1 MEDDYLLDLF
11 ERAAGD
17 EPSAPQALA
26 ALRPRI
32 RRAQR
37 RRAAL
42 RGGAGL
48 VVLVVIGGLI
58 SSTTTH
64 QSRDVRV
71 GGSGTT
77 AAVESTT
84 TTYAA
89 PTSLAPH
96 QAVVP
101 QGAPEASPTTTI
113 ARPGSGGSGGGP
125 AGPQS
130 PAATPAPHAATNVVG
145 SSKGA
150 GTGQAS
156 GAGAISSATSVVSSS
171 SVGGAPQVTSFDA
184 QGGTVE
190 VNYTES
196 SMSLGVVSP
205 SPGWSIAN
213 TQSDGESIQVTFAQ
227 QSGGNPV
234 DVDVH
239 LDGGKPVADNA
250 PPASADVSTPAGG

>member
-1 MEDDYLLDLF
+1 MEDEYLLTLF
-11 ERAAGD
+11 EQAAGV

-32 RRAQR
+32 RRAHR
-37 RRAAL
+37 RRAAF
-42 RGGAGL
+42 RGGASL
-48 VVLVVIGGLI
+48 VVLVVLGGLI

-84 TTYAA
+84 TTDSA
-89 PTSLAPH
+89 PTSLPAH
-96 QAVVP
+96 EAVVP
-101 QGAPEASPTTTI
+101 QGAPDAPPTTTI
-113 ARPGSGGSGGGP
+113 ARRGSGGTGGG
-125 AGPQS
+125 ALGPES
-130 PAATPAPHAATNVVG
+130 PAATPDPHTVSKVAG
-145 SSKGA
+145 SSKAA

-156 GAGAISSATSVVSSS
+156 APDAVTSPTSVVSSA
-171 SVGGAPQVTSFDA
+171 SVVGAPQVTSFGA

-196 SMSLGVVSP
+196 SMSLGAVSP

-213 TQSDGESIQVTFAQ
+213 TQYDGESIQVTFAQ
-227 QSGGNPV
+227 ESGGDPV

-239 LDGGKPVADNA
+239 LDGGKPVADTTRTDVSA
-250 PPASADVSTPAGG
+250 PPGA

>member
-1 MEDDYLLDLF
+1 MVV
-11 ERAAGD
+11 GD
-17 EPSAPQALA
+17 AS
-26 ALRPRI
+26 
-32 RRAQR
+32 
-37 RRAAL
+37 
-42 RGGAGL
+42 
-48 VVLVVIGGLI
+48 
-58 SSTTTH
+58 
-64 QSRDVRV
+64 
-71 GGSGTT
+71 
-77 AAVESTT
+77 
-84 TTYAA
+84 AA
-89 PTSLAPH
+89 PCGTKAWW
-96 QAVVP
+96 
-101 QGAPEASPTTTI
+101 GAREVGEA
-113 ARPGSGGSGGGP
+113 
-125 AGPQS
+125 
-130 PAATPAPHAATNVVG
+130 
-145 SSKGA
+145 
-150 GTGQAS
+150 
-156 GAGAISSATSVVSSS
+156 SVVSSS

>member
-48 VVLVVIGGLI
+48 VVLVVLGGLI

-77 AAVESTT
+77 AVIESTT
-84 TTYAA
+84 TTDAV
-89 PTSLAPH
+89 PTSLAAH

-101 QGAPEASPTTTI
+101 QGAPAASPTTTI
-113 ARPGSGGSGGGP
+113 ARPGSAGPSGEA

-130 PAATPAPHAATNVVG
+130 PAAASEQHAATNVAG

-150 GTGQAS
+150 GTGQAPS
-156 GAGAISSATSVVSSS
+156 SAMSSATSVVSSS
-171 SVGGAPQVTSFDA
+171 SVAGAQVTSFDA
-184 QGGTVE
+184 QGGTVQ

-227 QSGGNPV
+227 ASGGDPV

-250 PPASADVSTPAGG
+250 PPASDVSASAGG